1 MGWRLW
7 QYSAQSMSAPDG
19 KNLISRMV
27 RRGLAGQLFLMAA
40 LFGCAG
46 TLKFWQAWAFLAVNL
61 IVSLYFCIYFYKRD
75 PQLLERRMLT
85 REKIGAQKFIM
96 LLVRLGSVGCL
107 VLCGLDF
114 RFGWTRSYTGPVPLW
129 LTLLAL
135 ALYPVC
141 YFLFI
146 PVLNANRF
154 AASIIQVEAGQT
166 VADGGPYRFVRH
178 PLYAVSLAVWF
189 CIPLALGSLVALP
202 FAALMLPILIF
213 RILNE
218 EKVLRQELPG
228 YTEYCQR
235 TRCRLIPFVW

>member
-1 MGWRLW
+1 
-7 QYSAQSMSAPDG
+7 MSAPDG
-19 KNLISRMV
+19 KNLMSRMV
-27 RRGLAGQLFLMAA
+27 RRGLVGQFVLFVV

-46 TLKFWQAWAFLAVNL
+46 TVKFWQAWAFLAVNL
-61 IVSLYFCIYFYKRD
+61 VVSLCFCIYLYRRD
-75 PQLLERRMLT
+75 RQLLERRLLT

-96 LLVRLGSVGCL
+96 LLARLGSVTCFG
-107 VLCGLDF
+107 LCGFDY
-114 RFGWTRSYTGPVPLW
+114 RFGWTRAGLTPVPLW

-135 ALYPVC
+135 ALYLVC

-146 PVLNANRF
+146 PVLKANRY

-178 PLYAVSLAVWF
+178 PLYSVSLAVWF

-202 FAALMLPILIF
+202 VAALMFPVLIF
-213 RILNE
+213 RLRNE

-235 TRCRLIPFVW
+235 TRYRLIPFVW